1 MVANVYAYCRAGP
14 SPTWWHQH
22 PHPPY
27 PTHPIPP
34 PPVDKCEYW
43 LADVK
48 HQGIAAFNPS
58 PNTYQVFRNVK
69 DFGAKGDGMTDDTDA
84 INTAISSGGRCAP
97 GSCASTTV
105 TPAVVYFP
113 PGIYMIND
121 SIIDYYYTQLI
132 GNPNCLPTLRAFS
145 TFTATNGSQ
154 GLIDGDPRM
163 ANGQLSYGSTNV
175 FWRQVRNFILD
186 MTQIPASR

>member
-1 MVANVYAYCRAGP
+1 MHFKLLLAPLLAASSAVAQHVHFEPPLVHKYVESMMSEFHEWKTYPGP

-34 PPVDKCEYW
+34 PPTDKCDYW

-58 PNTYQVFRNVK
+58 PDTYTVFRNVK
-69 DFGAKGDGMTDDTDA
+69 DYGAKGDGVTDDTDA
-84 INTAISSGGRCAP
+84 INSAISSGGRCAP

-113 PGIYMIND
+113 PG
-121 SIIDYYYTQLI
+121 TVRKPI
-132 GNPNCLPTLRAFS
+132 GRMVTRNRWA
-145 TFTATNGSQ
+145 
-154 GLIDGDPRM
+154 PRE
-163 ANGQLSYGSTNV
+163 S
-175 FWRQVRNFILD
+175 
-186 MTQIPASR
+186 ASNI